1 MKRII
6 ALQKEKIKE
15 VISAEIERIKGL
27 IDKVKNRYD
36 EEIKATEAAANAEI
50 AVYEDKIK
58 TIAPLRKLKSV
69 KKLAKIIKT
78 K

>member
-15 VISAEIERIKGL
+15 VISAEKERIKGL
-27 IDKVKNRYD
+27 IDKVKKRYD
-36 EEIKATEAAANAEI
+36 EEIKATEAVANAEI

-58 TIAPLRKLKSV
+58 TIAPF
-69 KKLAKIIKT
+69 
-78 K
+78 